1 VIYLR
6 VRACI
11 KCKEY
16 LPIHPSNV
24 QSNFML
30 KEFEKKHS
38 GHTVVTLELNEV
50 KGEYQN
56 AANKRDPKPASM
68 EA

>member
-1 VIYLR
+1 
-6 VRACI
+6 
-11 KCKEY
+11 
-16 LPIHPSNV
+16 
-24 QSNFML
+24 ML

>member
-1 VIYLR
+1 MIR

-16 LPIHPSNV
+16 VPIHPSNV
-24 QSNFML
+24 QNNMML
-30 KEFEKKHS
+30 KEFEAKHS
-38 GHTVVTLELNEV
+38 GHTIVTLELNEV
-50 KGEYQN
+50 KGKYQN
-56 AANKRDPKPASM
+56 AANRKEKEPASM